1 MSGLS
6 KNTKSIRKTDLGT
19 QRNSVLGSKR
29 VLIAHRA
36 NAGDTTI
43 DLSNLVF
50 PTAEYAGTDVT
61 GNPSY
66 NEILKLS
73 LAVNSKN
80 VNIKSSLNNDI
91 MKMHYVVISSSL
103 IQFKNDYEASENEI
117 FEIWFEPSIISG
129 ATLVDAQ
136 PLVQTKVLEEGV
148 FDIVTDVFDYNKF
161 PTKQVGAVMVFRQM
175 EVDGPMALMF
185 RNINN
190 ESTGEGNYYEVPS
203 TDGVTNA
210 IRFNNSGGVGG
221 DNVIVVSVGSLV
233 ERPTTSMMAFV
244 ERINGDVDTLRETVA
259 ALAGVDKSNFE
270 DAPHSIDLA
279 TFGQRV
285 IELEKIMN
293 VEVQGT
299 PTESYM
305 GGNHTVDSGTAL
317 VFANESINLNKLVSK
332 DNSSY
337 AAFTVLEDCDIA
349 GQFTCYRTAAANT
362 ADRQTIIA
370 YSGSGIIDSTQG
382 FNSRGYES
390 WTQNVSF
397 VIKAKAGDTFRP
409 YFAGGTPQT
418 TSGSF
423 TFIATSKL
431 RKIKDL
437 I

>member
-36 NAGDTTI
+36 SVGDTTI

-190 ESTGEGNYYEVPS
+190 ESTGEGNYYEIPS

-244 ERINGDVDTLRETVA
+244 ERINGDVDTLRDTVA
-259 ALAGVDKSNFE
+259 ALAGVPKSNFE
-270 DAPHSIDLA
+270 DAPHSVDLA
-279 TFGQRV
+279 TFGERV
-285 IELEKIMN
+285 LELEKIMN
-293 VEVQGT
+293 IDVHVSEYYNGFHHFETGTRVASFGVVNSNLGYFVEDIST
-299 PTESYM
+299 TYKE
-305 GGNHTVDSGTAL
+305 
-317 VFANESINLNKLVSK
+317 FK
-332 DNSSY
+332 
-337 AAFTVLEDCDIA
+337 VLKKCTIS
-349 GQFTCYRTAAANT
+349 GQFTSRRTAASVDN
-362 ADRQTIIA
+362 QTIVQYIR
-370 YSGSGIIDSTQG
+370 SGITDTQVFNAWTDERGESVPFEIEAEPGDIFSPYWTQG
-382 FNSRGYES
+382 TLS
-390 WTQNVSF
+390 
-397 VIKAKAGDTFRP
+397 
-409 YFAGGTPQT
+409 T

-423 TFIATSKL
+423 TFTATGTK
-431 RKIKDL
+431 KISEL